1 MVSSVIQLINVSSV
15 YTIAHRNRSNQRISL
30 QVTVSSQ
37 TNIINRLL
45 NQSCQQLL
53 DQLHL

>member
-30 QVTVSSQ
+30 QVTVPSQ

-45 NQSCQQLL
+45 DQSCQQLL